1 MKTLTRSLALALAV
15 LAACSVALASD
26 FPKGSPKFE
35 DSLRAALSDAKKNG
49 KPVVA
54 VFSAVWCGPCQTMK
68 NNVYPSDAVKAY
80 HDKFNWAYLD
90 TDNNRNARDGE
101 KFGVSGIPHIQFLD
115 AAGKPIDKQ
124 VGSSSP
130 EAFAQ
135 TLEGVLKKAGAGATA
150 AAAEGKK

>member
-1 MKTLTRSLALALAV
+1 MKTLTKTIAFAV

-35 DSLRAALSDAKKNG
+35 DSLRSALNDAKKNG
-49 KPVVA
+49 KPIVA

-68 NNVYPSDAVKAY
+68 KEVYPSDAVKAY

-90 TDNNRNARDGE
+90 TDNRRNEKDGE

-115 AAGKPIDKQ
+115 KDGNPVDKQ

-130 EAFAQ
+130 ESFAKK
-135 TLEGVLKKAGAGATA
+135 LEAVLAKAGGSTATA
-150 AAAEGKK
+150 ATVK